1 MMIISIIKVGGIMS
15 CIHNEAVLER
25 WAEEFMDQ
33 GYDEEQAYE
42 MAQNKLENWDGP
54 WMEDSQDD

>member
-1 MMIISIIKVGGIMS
+1 MS

-42 MAQNKLENWDGP
+42 MAQNRLENWDGP